1 MQFVVKKVILLPLQ
15 KNIRF
20 QIEYKLKKHKKPF
33 TDNQEG
39 LLK

>member
-1 MQFVVKKVILLPLQ
+1 MQFIIKNHFITITE
-15 KNIRF
+15 KNIHF
-20 QIEYKLKKHKKPF
+20 QIEYKLKKNKKPF